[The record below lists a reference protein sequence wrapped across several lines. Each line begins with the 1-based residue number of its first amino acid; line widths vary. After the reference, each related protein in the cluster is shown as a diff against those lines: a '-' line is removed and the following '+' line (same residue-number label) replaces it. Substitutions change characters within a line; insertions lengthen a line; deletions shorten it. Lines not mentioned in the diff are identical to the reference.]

1 MLLAPCLGLL
11 SPFIHPFAPVLLLCL
26 FFLLGFAGNL
36 LLLYLK
42 HSYYDV
48 AADLL
53 AENAALTYKYL
64 TPELY
69 EFMEAQIM
77 VQTSPEEVRTSLPV
91 ERQSIN
97 HRAPLW
103 LLLDILLC
111 WWLVVVVAPGIP
123 QVRHSDLQAH

>member
-1 MLLAPCLGLL
+1 MEEDPNTGFRKLT
-11 SPFIHPFAPVLLLCL
+11 
-26 FFLLGFAGNL
+26 FLLQNPPFPPETFCNL

-42 HSYYDV
+42 HAYYDV

-77 VQTSPEEVRTSLPV
+77 VQTSPEEVRSARGPSRRSCACCLVSERHTPAGCRACLCEV
-91 ERQSIN
+91 E
-97 HRAPLW
+97 
-103 LLLDILLC
+103 
-111 WWLVVVVAPGIP
+111 
-123 QVRHSDLQAH
+123 

>member
-1 MLLAPCLGLL
+1 MT
-11 SPFIHPFAPVLLLCL
+11 SFHHFT
-26 FFLLGFAGNL
+26 GNL

-77 VQTSPEEVRTSLPV
+77 VQTSPEEVCIGELVGCVQGVCRV
-91 ERQSIN
+91 
-97 HRAPLW
+97 
-103 LLLDILLC
+103 
-111 WWLVVVVAPGIP
+111 LVVG
-123 QVRHSDLQAH
+123 L